1 MELNKLLSITL
12 ADKKLGEGVGTKLWD
27 PVSGGRPSIWIE
39 IDLVKFV
46 IYKKSNRFTQYYGT
60 KNMVLKIF
68 FWNCYF
74 RCGSNHMFCDLVG
87 PFF

>member
-46 IYKKSNRFTQYYGT
+46 IYKKSNHFTRYYGT
-60 KNMVLKIF
+60 KNINFDVWYGKYEWVI
-68 FWNCYF
+68 WI
-74 RCGSNHMFCDLVG
+74 G
-87 PFF
+87 